1 MNIIKFVCD
10 VAQTELG
17 TVSDATE
24 INNYYV
30 LTILMAGVID
40 DYEETLQ
47 MLLRA
52 ANLPVTVNIV
62 KIGSISHNEND
73 STKLFA
79 SSKTVFE

>member
-30 LTILMAGVID
+30 LNILMAGVID
-40 DYEETLQ
+40 DFEEALQ
-47 MLLRA
+47 
-52 ANLPVTVNIV
+52 
-62 KIGSISHNEND
+62 
-73 STKLFA
+73 
-79 SSKTVFE
+79 